1 MKSELTV
8 NHKPHKIMNHKDLNA
23 WKESIEFVK
32 RIYKFSD
39 LLPDQEKFGL
49 ISQIRR
55 AAVSVPTNIAEGAA
69 RNSDKEFIQF
79 LYIALGSL
87 SETETLLIITSEL
100 QYGNSEDSSELQNK
114 IVDIRKMI
122 VGLIKHL
129 KSKK

>member
-8 NHKPHKIMNHKDLNA
+8 NHKPHKNMNHKDLNA

-55 AAVSVPTNIAEGAA
+55 AAVSVPSNIAEGAA
-69 RNSDKEFIQF
+69 RNSDKEFNQF
-79 LYIALGSL
+79 LYISMGSL
-87 SETETLLIITSEL
+87 AEIETLLIITSEL
-100 QYGNSEDSSELQNK
+100 HYSDSKESNELQNK
-114 IVDIRKMI
+114 IIDIRKMI

-129 KSKK
+129 RSKK